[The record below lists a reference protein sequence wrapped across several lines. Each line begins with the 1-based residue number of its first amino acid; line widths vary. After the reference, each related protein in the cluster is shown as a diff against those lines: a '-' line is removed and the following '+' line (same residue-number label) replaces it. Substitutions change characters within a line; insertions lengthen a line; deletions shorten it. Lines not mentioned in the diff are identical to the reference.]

1 LNIKPLLFLPSARD
15 IPEVKEAVDKLKI
28 DKLWV
33 KNHNQQEA
41 YMVARDWFLYEKEY
55 THLII
60 NPDDLIVRKQDIDL
74 LLKSKHNSVISGWC
88 IHGKSP
94 ENRKGLDTNVSYK
107 HPEVYISPIVL
118 DYNYYEFIPI
128 ADIKDGITKVG
139 FSGFAPTVIPRRIV
153 KKIRFRTSFG
163 CCVDSCFSQDLT
175 DNKIPQWVDFRVQT
189 IEIEATDP
197 ELLQVGKKEKEIIF
211 VPS

>member
-1 LNIKPLLFLPSARD
+1 LNIKPLLFLPSARE
-15 IPEVKEAVDKLKI
+15 IPQVKEAVDKLNI

-33 KNHNQQEA
+33 KNYNQQEA
-41 YMVARDWFLYEKEY
+41 YKLARIWFLEHKY

-60 NPDDLIVRKQDIDL
+60 NPDDLIVKQQDIDQL
-74 LLKSKHNSVISGWC
+74 VKSTQVISGWC
-88 IHGKSP
+88 VHGKSP
-94 ENRKGLDTNVSYK
+94 PERNGLDSNVSFK
-107 HPEVYISPIVL
+107 HLYEDIIPGAL

-128 ADIKDGITKVG
+128 ADIKDDITKVG

-153 KKIRFRTSFG
+153 KKIPFRTSYG

-175 DNKIPQWVDFRVQT
+175 ANKIPQYVDFRVKT